1 MLSEAHSG
9 DLVSVDRLQDA
20 DRTQCKGNPLFAFAI
35 PAIEVPMPSCCSRS
49 MWARAAACQAQALVH
64 IDTSSTA

>member
-1 MLSEAHSG
+1 MLSEAHSV

-49 MWARAAACQAQALVH
+49 MWARAAAC
-64 IDTSSTA
+64 